1 MNRFFDD
8 RGFISNS
15 LYVDVTIFGTLS
27 LLALLA
33 TEIFS
38 PTFSK
43 GCEIYTEKHMKDL
56 LEEDPRDRVQ
66 KETDLLGRY
75 DPRSLLMPI
84 IMPLVRKYFEK
95 VASEFAERNFDEV
108 KTDMS
113 DVNIEGLSNPQA
125 IEFTQQTV

>member
-38 PTFSK
+38 PIFSK
-43 GCEIYTEKHMKDL
+43 GCEIYAEKHTKDL

-66 KETDLLGRY
+66 KETDLLGWY
-75 DPRSLLMPI
+75 DPRKLLMPI
-84 IMPLVRKYFEK
+84 VMPLIKKCFAE

-125 IEFTQQTV
+125 IEFAQQTV

>member
-38 PTFSK
+38 PIFSK
-43 GCEIYTEKHMKDL
+43 GCEI
-56 LEEDPRDRVQ
+56 
-66 KETDLLGRY
+66 
-75 DPRSLLMPI
+75 
-84 IMPLVRKYFEK
+84 
-95 VASEFAERNFDEV
+95 
-108 KTDMS
+108 
-113 DVNIEGLSNPQA
+113 
-125 IEFTQQTV
+125 